1 MTILDENLKLNCLP
15 KYVADSPDSM
25 PSIRIYDGD
34 LLSIMMAFE
43 KLRERMSSAEVT
55 LSAILQA
62 VSVTKD
68 MLTTLP
74 VHASRSVPPV
84 VQSLPDDGVDIN
96 NSGIMSRAVRD
107 TQLGRNETAALGNSK
122 QTSADADYSWANDM
136 AAVSSPVMISNR
148 FSVFQRS
155 DDNDCGDVEGS
166 DSQSDNP
173 YVEQRSRRK
182 RRRQQSMLQQAHQR
196 QGQQQPHPQNSRA
209 GAAGTAV
216 QQCDA
221 QRGDLHNA
229 VERQRRD
236 HVVAASDRHGNAE
249 RHETDNVNTNSSSV
263 QRGYA
268 AATASGAPSTSGN
281 RQRPNNRP

>member
-1 MTILDENLKLNCLP
+1 
-15 KYVADSPDSM
+15 M

-43 KLRERMSSAEVT
+43 KLKERMSSAEVT
-55 LSAILQA
+55 LSAVLQA

-136 AAVSSPVMISNR
+136 AAVSLPVMISNG
-148 FSVFQRS
+148 FSVLQRS
-155 DDNDCGDVEGS
+155 DDNDCGDGEGS

-216 QQCDA
+216 QQRDA

-281 RQRPNNRP
+281 KHRPNNRPK